1 MEYEIS
7 QPKFVD
13 WSKKPVRIP
22 ALLPQISLPDPPARA
37 AAGGKA
43 PNIELGT
50 PLDVETRMTL
60 RLPAGTT
67 VQTPAGT
74 AVGRDYA
81 TFASKYG
88 MLQNTVTASRRV
100 NFLLP
105 EIPADRATDYNAFLH
120 AVQIDEALV
129 FTLDRKAESSKHDK
143 PVKPA
148 SKP

>member
-1 MEYEIS
+1 
-7 QPKFVD
+7 
-13 WSKKPVRIP
+13 
-22 ALLPQISLPDPPARA
+22 
-37 AAGGKA
+37 
-43 PNIELGT
+43 
-50 PLDVETRMTL
+50 
-60 RLPAGTT
+60 
-67 VQTPAGT
+67 
-74 AVGRDYA
+74 
-81 TFASKYG
+81 

-120 AVQIDEALV
+120 AVQNDEAQV